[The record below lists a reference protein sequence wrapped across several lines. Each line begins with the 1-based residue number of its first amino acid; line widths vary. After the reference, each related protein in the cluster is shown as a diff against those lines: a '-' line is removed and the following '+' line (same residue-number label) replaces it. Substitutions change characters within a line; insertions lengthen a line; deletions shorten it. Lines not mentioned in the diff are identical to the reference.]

1 MTVYR
6 GPDNKSHYADKKNPD
21 KVNGSINCQELR
33 ASALPMDCH
42 RSYCFFS
49 VNTQPVGLNLVT
61 QSRTLAAYNLTQ
73 SFYVS
78 ILTTVLRH
86 FAVPVAVRSSSK
98 SCSYFRSL
106 TWNF

>member
-1 MTVYR
+1 M
-6 GPDNKSHYADKKNPD
+6 NKCDYANKKNPD
-21 KVNGSINCQELR
+21 KVGVSFNCQELR

-49 VNTQPVGLNLVT
+49 VNTQPMGLNLVIH
-61 QSRTLAAYNLTQ
+61 SRTLAAYHFTR
-73 SFYVS
+73 SFCVS
-78 ILTTVLRH
+78 VLTTVQRR
-86 FAVPVAVRSSSK
+86 FAVSVAGRASSG